1 MKIDSTIEELS
12 LYNYW
17 VDISEPATRVNKKF
31 KENPNL
37 PGVILTKERKLVGL
51 VSQKKFWQYMS
62 RPFSISLSSQ
72 RSIEYIHKFI
82 EDRTLILSRNTT
94 IIEAAKKS
102 LQRPA
107 QQLQDPI
114 IVKITEQQYKLLDV
128 RQLLI
133 AQAKIYE
140 TTNLIII
147 DLYKNLQK
155 ANQKLKLFSSIDGLT
170 NLSNTRIFK
179 EYLER
184 EWKLGIKER
193 KHLALILC
201 DLDYF
206 GRYNQIYGHLAGD
219 DCLRKIAKAIEKSVK
234 VSGGLTSRYRDDE
247 IAIILPN
254 TNDDRATILAENI
267 SKNIRELAIL
277 NQGSKV
283 SEYITLSIGIASIIP
298 NDKTTIE
305 KFLLAAERSV
315 CKAKRS
321 GRNCQIVFN
330 KVYGRAVVL

>member
-1 MKIDSTIEELS
+1 MKIYSTIEELS
-12 LYNYW
+12 LYNYC

-37 PGVILTKERKLVGL
+37 PGVILTKEQKLVGL

-82 EDRTLILSRNTT
+82 EDRTLILSRKTT

-140 TTNLIII
+140 TTNLSII

-254 TNDDRATILAENI
+254 TNDDRAVILAENI

-321 GRNCQIVFN
+321 GINCQIVFN